1 MNKLDTQY
9 KNILSEI
16 DTVGEWEDNR
26 TGIRAKT
33 IPSTMIHHN
42 MSDGFP
48 LLTIKRVPF
57 RVMAVELEGFI
68 KGITSKK
75 WFQDRDCHIWDQWCN
90 PQKVPYGNDDE
101 TKQKMLEE
109 NDLGLIYGSMWRDFH
124 VPNAVENYGAEGG
137 FYRSRGIDQFKNII
151 STLQKNPQDRRMIC
165 SAWNPLA
172 LNFQA
177 LPPCHVLFQVSVI
190 NNKLNLMW
198 TQRSVDALLG
208 LPFNIA
214 SYGLLLHLFAKFYGF
229 EEGTLTGFLNN
240 VHIYEN
246 QLDGLNEIMS
256 REPNF
261 DLPAVSTDTRYGNL
275 LTWEYRDT
283 TLNNY
288 ECLPTVKMPVAI

>member
-90 PQKVPYGNDDE
+90 PQRVPYGNDDE

>member
-9 KNILSEI
+9 KNILQNII
-16 DTVGEWEDNR
+16 DNGEWEDNR

-33 IPSTMIHHN
+33 IPSAMIQHT

-75 WFQDRDCHIWDQWCN
+75 WFQDRNCHIWDEWCN
-90 PQKVPYGNDDE
+90 PQKVPYGHDEE
-101 TKQKMLEE
+101 TKRRMLEE
-109 NDLGLIYGSMWRDFH
+109 DDLGLIYGVSWRDFH
-124 VPNAVENYGAEGG
+124 DPLAIQGV
-137 FYRSRGIDQFKNII
+137 GIDQLKNII
-151 STLQKNPQDRRMIC
+151 NTLQKNPQDRRMIC

-172 LNFQA
+172 LEYMA
-177 LPPCHVLFQVSVI
+177 LPPCHSLFQVSVI
-190 NNKLNLMW
+190 NNKLNLAW
-198 TQRSVDALLG
+198 FQRSCDILLG
-208 LPFNIA
+208 IPFNIA

-246 QLDGLNEIMS
+246 QRDGLNEIMTRS
-256 REPNF
+256 PDF
-261 DLPAVSTDTRYGNL
+261 DLPTVTTDIRYENM
-275 LTWEYRDT
+275 LTWEYSDT
-283 TLNNY
+283 TLQNY
-288 ECLPTVKMPVAI
+288 KCLSTVRMPVAV

>member
-1 MNKLDTQY
+1 MNNLDSQY

-16 DTVGEWEDNR
+16 DTSGEWEDNR

-33 IPSTMIHHN
+33 IPSTMIRHN
-42 MSDGFP
+42 MSKGFP

-109 NDLGLIYGSMWRDFH
+109 DDLGLIYGSQWRDFH
-124 VPNAVENYGAEGG
+124 VPNAVENYGSEGG
-137 FYRSRGIDQFKNII
+137 FYRSRGTDQLKNII
-151 STLQKNPQDRRMIC
+151 NTLQKNPQDRRMIC

-172 LNFQA
+172 LTSQA

-190 NNKLNLMW
+190 NNKLNLTW
-198 TQRSVDALLG
+198 FQRSCDILLG
-208 LPFNIA
+208 IPFNIA

-246 QLDGLNEIMS
+246 QLDGLNEIMT

-261 DLPAVSTDTRYGNL
+261 DLPTVSTDVRYGNM
-275 LTWEYRDT
+275 LTWEHGDT
-283 TLNNY
+283 TLHNY
-288 ECLPTVKMPVAI
+288 EYLPTVKMPVAI

>member
-1 MNKLDTQY
+1 
-9 KNILSEI
+9 
-16 DTVGEWEDNR
+16 
-26 TGIRAKT
+26 
-33 IPSTMIHHN
+33 MIQHT

-75 WFQDRDCHIWDQWCN
+75 WFQDRNCHIWDEWCN
-90 PQKVPYGNDDE
+90 PQKVPYGHDEE

-109 NDLGLIYGSMWRDFH
+109 DDLGLIYGVSWRDFH
-124 VPNAVENYGAEGG
+124 DPAVSRIYGDGSYG
-137 FYRSRGIDQFKNII
+137 SVDQLKNII
-151 STLQKNPQDRRMIC
+151 NTLQKNPQDRRMIC

-172 LNFQA
+172 LEHMA
-177 LPPCHVLFQVSVI
+177 LPPCHMIFQVSVI
-190 NNKLNLMW
+190 NNKLNLTW
-198 TQRSVDALLG
+198 FQRSVDTLLG

-240 VHIYEN
+240 VHIYKN
-246 QLDGLNEIMS
+246 QLDGLNEIMTRS
-256 REPNF
+256 PDF
-261 DLPAVSTDTRYGNL
+261 DLPTISTDIRYENM

-283 TLNNY
+283 KLHNY
-288 ECLPTVKMPVAI
+288 NCLSTVKMPVAV